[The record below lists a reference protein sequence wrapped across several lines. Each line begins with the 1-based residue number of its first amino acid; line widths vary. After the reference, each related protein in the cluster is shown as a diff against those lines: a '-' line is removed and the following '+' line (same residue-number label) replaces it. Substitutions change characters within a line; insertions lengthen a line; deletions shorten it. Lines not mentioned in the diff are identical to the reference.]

1 MPENKKIDD
10 QYIRSEEVQEILSN
24 PPAWIVRWGITLIFM
39 FTIIIL
45 ILAFIIKYPDF
56 VTAKVLVTTEQPTER
71 VITRY
76 SGQLERVFIKNRD
89 TVKANDKLAIIRNTA
104 NYKDVY
110 ILKDI
115 IDTLQLTSKSFNF
128 PFEKTSQLILGEIS
142 IAFINFEKSY
152 TDYSL
157 LNDLDPYDNQLRS
170 NKISLSE
177 IKVRLQNQIKQK
189 QLLEQEIELKNID
202 FNRQKQLFEKGVIS
216 RLEYE
221 SHQLEFIQMQKNIS
235 AMAISISQIREA
247 ISSASSTLKTTK
259 INEQE
264 DSTNFLKNLVH
275 NYNILKEAIRD
286 WEYKYVLKSSIDG
299 VISFQNVWGENQFIS
314 VGDIAFSILPTDTS
328 SLVGK
333 LVIPSQNA
341 GKVVIGQRVF
351 IKLDNYP
358 YQQYGMLIGKVTN
371 FSISPDDEGNYVV
384 YISLPDGTK
393 TSYNKTFK
401 FNQELLGN
409 AEIITED
416 LSVATRIFYKFKE
429 LLTYNYQ

>member
-1 MPENKKIDD
+1 MPKNKRIDNLEL
-10 QYIRSEEVQEILSN
+10 RSEEVQEILSN

-39 FTIIIL
+39 FTLIIL
-45 ILAFIIKYPDF
+45 ILSFLIKYPDF

-89 TVKANDKLAIIRNTA
+89 TVKANEKLAIIRNTA

-110 ILKDI
+110 TLKDI

-128 PFEKTSQLILGEIS
+128 PFEKTSQLMLGEIS
-142 IAFINFEKSY
+142 IALINFEKSY
-152 TDYSL
+152 IDYRL
-157 LNDLDPYDNQLRS
+157 LNELDPYN
-170 NKISLSE
+170 NKLEGNRVSLSE
-177 IKVRLQNQIKQK
+177 IKLRLQNQIRQK
-189 QLLEQEIELKNID
+189 QLLEQEVELKNID
-202 FNRQKQLFEKGVIS
+202 FDRQKQLFEKGVIS

-235 AMAISISQIREA
+235 AMAISISQMREA
-247 ISSASSTLKTTK
+247 ISSASSTLKTTR

-264 DSTNFLKNLVH
+264 DTTNFLKNLVH
-275 NYNILKEAIRD
+275 YYNILKEAIRD
-286 WEYKYVLKSSIDG
+286 WEYKYVLKSSING
-299 VISFQNVWGENQFIS
+299 VISFQNVWGENQFIG
-314 VGDIAFSILPTDTS
+314 VAEIAFSILPTNTS
-328 SLVGK
+328 NLVGK
-333 LVIPSQNA
+333 LTIPSQNA
-341 GKVVIGQRVF
+341 GKVVIGQKVF

-371 FSISPDDEGNYVV
+371 FSISPDDQGNYIV
-384 YISLPDGTK
+384 YISLPEGTK

-416 LSVATRIFYKFKE
+416 LSVATRIFYKFREVFK
-429 LLTYNYQ
+429 Y